1 MQDMRTI
8 ATIRGRTMDGGTWR
22 IVSVRLFDIRLLIY
36 YQAPYFWQAGS
47 AFLPVTAHRPCSRT
61 PEEQIGYL
69 LKRLMH
75 QFRHQVDERLRRN
88 SDVSFAH
95 LVTLDQLQ
103 QEPGIA
109 GARLARRLLV
119 TAQTMT
125 GLLRRLETE
134 GAIERRPDPLNR
146 RADRWYLLPAGVERL
161 NAARNAG
168 APVMTQMLS
177 MLKPREVTELRGYLE
192 RCVDGLETAAQRDAT
207 EAAAARRGSETRS
220 VP

>member
-1 MQDMRTI
+1 MPHE
-8 ATIRGRTMDGGTWR
+8 
-22 IVSVRLFDIRLLIY
+22 S
-36 YQAPYFWQAGS
+36 
-47 AFLPVTAHRPCSRT
+47 RPSERT

-75 QFRHQVDERLRRN
+75 QFRHQVEERLRR
-88 SDVSFAH
+88 SGDISFAH

-125 GLLRRLETE
+125 GLLRRLEEE
-134 GAIERRPDPLNR
+134 GAIERRPDPQNR
-146 RADRWYLLPAGVERL
+146 RADRWYLLPAGLERL

-168 APVMTQMLS
+168 GPVMTQMLS
-177 MLKPREVTELRGYLE
+177 LLEPAEVVELRGYLE
-192 RCVDGLETAAQRDAT
+192 RCVEGLESLAHREAGQHADDAEST
-207 EAAAARRGSETRS
+207 EAQAA
-220 VP
+220 P

>member
-1 MQDMRTI
+1 MTAARN
-8 ATIRGRTMDGGTWR
+8 AC
-22 IVSVRLFDIRLLIY
+22 RL
-36 YQAPYFWQAGS
+36 
-47 AFLPVTAHRPCSRT
+47 
-61 PEEQIGYL
+61 PEEQICYL

-75 QFRHQVDERLRRN
+75 QFRHQMEERLRRS

-125 GLLRRLETE
+125 GLLRRLEKE
-134 GAIERRPDPLNR
+134 GAIERRPDPHNR
-146 RADRWYLLPAGVERL
+146 RADRWYLLPTGLERL
-161 NAARNAG
+161 NAARAAG

-177 MLKPREVTELRGYLE
+177 QLDLAEIGELRGYLE
-192 RCVDGLETAAQRDAT
+192 RCVEGLESTVLREATDAT
-207 EAAAARRGSETRS
+207 VARPGRGEVRS
-220 VP
+220 SP

>member
-1 MQDMRTI
+1 MTNSSRST
-8 ATIRGRTMDGGTWR
+8 
-22 IVSVRLFDIRLLIY
+22 
-36 YQAPYFWQAGS
+36 
-47 AFLPVTAHRPCSRT
+47 SRT

-75 QFRHQVDERLRRN
+75 QFRHQVEERLRRS

-125 GLLRRLETE
+125 GLLRRLEDE
-134 GAIERRPDPLNR
+134 GAIERRPDPQNR
-146 RADRWYLLPAGVERL
+146 RADRWYLMPAGLERL
-161 NAARNAG
+161 NAARHAG
-168 APVMTQMLS
+168 GPVMTQMLS
-177 MLKPREVTELRGYLE
+177 LIEPDEVAQFRDYLE
-192 RCVDGLETAAQRDAT
+192 RCVEAL
-207 EAAAARRGSETRS
+207 EAAEHREAPDGADMRNEEAQ
-220 VP
+220 PAP

>member
-1 MQDMRTI
+1 MAQT
-8 ATIRGRTMDGGTWR
+8 GRANN
-22 IVSVRLFDIRLLIY
+22 RL
-36 YQAPYFWQAGS
+36 
-47 AFLPVTAHRPCSRT
+47 

-75 QFRHQVDERLRRN
+75 QFRHQVEERLRKS

-125 GLLRRLETE
+125 GLLRRLEGE
-134 GAIERRPDPLNR
+134 GAIERRADPHNR
-146 RADRWYLLPAGVERL
+146 RADRWYLLPAGLERL
-161 NAARNAG
+161 NAARSAG
-168 APVMTQMLS
+168 GPVMTRMLS
-177 MLKPREVTELRGYLE
+177 QLSEKEVSEMRGYLE
-192 RCVDGLETAAQRDAT
+192 RCVEGLES
-207 EAAAARRGSETRS
+207 AAAAEDADAAVDHKKHGELHPR
-220 VP
+220 P

>member
-1 MQDMRTI
+1 M
-8 ATIRGRTMDGGTWR
+8 
-22 IVSVRLFDIRLLIY
+22 
-36 YQAPYFWQAGS
+36 
-47 AFLPVTAHRPCSRT
+47 

-75 QFRHQVDERLRRN
+75 QFRHQVEERLRR
-88 SDVSFAH
+88 SGDISFAH

-125 GLLRRLETE
+125 GLLRRLEME
-134 GAIERRPDPLNR
+134 GAIERRPDPNNR
-146 RADRWYLLPAGVERL
+146 RADRWYLLPAGLDRL
-161 NAARNAG
+161 NAARHAG

-177 MLKPREVTELRGYLE
+177 RLEPREVAELRGYLE
-192 RCVDGLETAAQRDAT
+192 RCVEGLELTAPSGSGPSAGCGEAPRD
-207 EAAAARRGSETRS
+207 
-220 VP
+220 PP

>member
-1 MQDMRTI
+1 MVQ
-8 ATIRGRTMDGGTWR
+8 
-22 IVSVRLFDIRLLIY
+22 S
-36 YQAPYFWQAGS
+36 S
-47 AFLPVTAHRPCSRT
+47 RPTSRT
-61 PEEQIGYL
+61 PDEQIGYL

-75 QFRHQVDERLRRN
+75 QFRHQVEERLRRS

-125 GLLRRLETE
+125 GLLRRLEDE

-146 RADRWYLLPAGVERL
+146 RADRWYLLPAGQERL
-161 NAARNAG
+161 NQARNAG
-168 APVMTQMLS
+168 GPVMTQMLS
-177 MLKPREVTELRGYLE
+177 QLSPQEVAEMRGYLE
-192 RCVDGLETAAQRDAT
+192 RCVEGLESASRSATGDAPV
-207 EAAAARRGSETRS
+207 AHRGRREIRS
-220 VP
+220 AS

>member
-1 MQDMRTI
+1 
-8 ATIRGRTMDGGTWR
+8 
-22 IVSVRLFDIRLLIY
+22 
-36 YQAPYFWQAGS
+36 
-47 AFLPVTAHRPCSRT
+47 VTAARSCNRT

-125 GLLRRLETE
+125 GLLRRLEVD
-134 GAIERRPDPLNR
+134 GAIERRPDPNNR
-146 RADRWYLLPAGVERL
+146 RADRWYLLSLGVERL
-161 NAARNAG
+161 NAARSAG
-168 APVMTQMLS
+168 APVMTQMLHL
-177 MLKPREVTELRGYLE
+177 LKPAEVAEFRGYLE
-192 RCVDGLETAAQRDAT
+192 RCVEGLESSP
-207 EAAAARRGSETRS
+207 AR
-220 VP
+220 PDP

>member
-1 MQDMRTI
+1 M
-8 ATIRGRTMDGGTWR
+8 AN
-22 IVSVRLFDIRLLIY
+22 
-36 YQAPYFWQAGS
+36 S
-47 AFLPVTAHRPCSRT
+47 ARSTTRS

-75 QFRHQVDERLRRN
+75 LFRHQVEERLRRS

-125 GLLRRLETE
+125 GLLRKLEEE
-134 GAIERRPDPLNR
+134 GAIERRPDPQNR
-146 RADRWYLLPAGVERL
+146 RADRWYLLPAGLERL
-161 NAARNAG
+161 SAARNAG

-177 MLKPREVTELRGYLE
+177 LLEPAQVAEFRSSLE
-192 RCVDGLETAAQRDAT
+192 RCVEGLEAAEHREALEETTDARNREVHST
-207 EAAAARRGSETRS
+207 
-220 VP
+220 P

>member
-1 MQDMRTI
+1 MSKAQSTRPE
-8 ATIRGRTMDGGTWR
+8 IR
-22 IVSVRLFDIRLLIY
+22 
-36 YQAPYFWQAGS
+36 Q
-47 AFLPVTAHRPCSRT
+47 

-75 QFRHQVDERLRRN
+75 QFRHQVEERLRRS

-125 GLLRRLETE
+125 GLLRRLESE
-134 GAIERRPDPLNR
+134 GAIERRPDPHNR
-146 RADRWYLLPAGVERL
+146 RADRWYLLPAGLERL

-168 APVMTQMLS
+168 GPVMTRMLS
-177 MLKPREVTELRGYLE
+177 QLAPHEVVELRGYLE
-192 RCVDGLETAAQRDAT
+192 RCVEGLESLAEDDAAEDSGEQRK
-207 EAAAARRGSETRS
+207 RGELRPVS
-220 VP
+220 